1 MIFAKQ
7 VVKEYE
13 RRILVRHD
21 PDGWS
26 RYFAPEDFEGL
37 AFERFTFPSAEGVT
51 LVAYAYYYGRKDIAH
66 PLVFD
71 HGMGPGHRSYMRDIA
86 HLASRGFT
94 VLTYDHTGTRESGGE
109 NIRALSQSLS
119 DLDAF
124 LTYLKSR
131 EEYAA
136 ADFRVIG
143 HSWGGYATYNIAA
156 YHPEVTHVVPISG
169 FRNVRAMLMD
179 QIKKGFLRY
188 YIPAVLQAEREKNP
202 RFADADAVDSL
213 SRTAAKLLA
222 VHSID
227 DPVVS
232 YTTHFASVEDAL
244 FEREGSTFLTYH
256 DLSHNPYNTS
266 DAVEYLNEFFDN
278 RAKMQKKKRMTEEE
292 KGAFVAGYDFTR
304 MTEPNVALWD
314 EVCEFLGT

>member
-1 MIFAKQ
+1 MIFEKLML
-7 VVKEYE
+7 KEYG

-26 RYFAPEDFEGL
+26 RYFSPEDFEGL
-37 AFERFTFPSAEGVT
+37 CYERFTFPSAEGVE
-51 LVAYAYYYGRKDIAH
+51 LVAYAYYYETKDTAH

-86 HLASRGFT
+86 YLASRGFT

-124 LTYLKSR
+124 LTYLKST
-131 EEYAA
+131 EEYGA

-143 HSWGGYATYNIAA
+143 HSWGGFSTYNIAA

-169 FRNVRAMLMD
+169 FRSVRAMLED
-179 QIKKGFLRY
+179 QMGGVLRCF
-188 YIPAVLQAEREKNP
+188 IPAVLSSEREKNP

-213 SRTAAKLLA
+213 SRTRAKLFA

-232 YTTHFASVEDAL
+232 YTTHFASVESAL
-244 FEREGSTFLTYH
+244 SEREGSTFVSFH
-256 DLSHNPYNTS
+256 DLAHNPYNTPE
-266 DAVEYLNEFFDN
+266 AVAYLNEFFDN
-278 RAKMQKKKRMTEEE
+278 RAKMQKKKRTTEEE
-292 KGAFVAGYDFTR
+292 KAAFVAGYDFTR

-314 EVCEFLGT
+314 EVCEFLRT

>member
-1 MIFAKQ
+1 MIFEKRM
-7 VVKEYE
+7 VKEFE
-13 RRILVRHD
+13 RRVLVRHD

-26 RYFAPEDFEGL
+26 RYFSPEDFEGL
-37 AFERFTFPSAEGVT
+37 LYERFTFPSTEGVE
-51 LVAYAYYYGRKDIAH
+51 LVAYAYYYENKDTAH

-109 NIRALSQSLS
+109 NIRALSQSLA

-124 LTYLKSR
+124 LSYLKST
-131 EEYAA
+131 EEYGS

-143 HSWGGYATYNIAA
+143 HSWGGFSTYNIAA

-169 FRNVRAMLMD
+169 FRSVRAMLAD
-179 QIKKGFLRY
+179 QMKGPLSHY
-188 YIPAVLQAEREKNP
+188 VDAVVRAEREKNP

-213 SRTAAKLLA
+213 SRTRAKLLA

-232 YTTHFASVEDAL
+232 YQTHFESVEGAL
-244 FEREGSTFLTYH
+244 SEREGSAFLTYH
-256 DLSHNPYNTS
+256 DRAHNPYNS
-266 DAVEYLNEFFDN
+266 AEAVEYLNEFFDA
-278 RAKMQKKKRMTEEE
+278 RAKMQKKKRTTKEE
-292 KGAFVAGYDFTR
+292 KDAFVARYDFSR
-304 MTEPNVALWD
+304 MTAPNLELWD
-314 EVCEFLGT
+314 EVCEFLRS